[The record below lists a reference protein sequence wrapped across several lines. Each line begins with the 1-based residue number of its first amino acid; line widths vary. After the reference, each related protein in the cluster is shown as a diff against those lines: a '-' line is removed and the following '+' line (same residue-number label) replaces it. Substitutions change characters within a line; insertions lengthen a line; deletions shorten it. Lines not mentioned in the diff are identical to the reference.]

1 MKLPMKRHGRWIC
14 TAPPTED
21 IAKLCFDKLTEGDDI
36 IRAANAHDTGIAAMQ
51 DALGVIQELPDS
63 LRRGSTAYRVADEL
77 IAALALAKGDTP

>member
-36 IRAANAHDTGIAAMQ
+36 IRAANAHAALVE
-51 DALGVIQELPDS
+51 ALEAALPV
-63 LRRGSTAYRVADEL
+63 LNHITRPMVQPEAEAEALQLG